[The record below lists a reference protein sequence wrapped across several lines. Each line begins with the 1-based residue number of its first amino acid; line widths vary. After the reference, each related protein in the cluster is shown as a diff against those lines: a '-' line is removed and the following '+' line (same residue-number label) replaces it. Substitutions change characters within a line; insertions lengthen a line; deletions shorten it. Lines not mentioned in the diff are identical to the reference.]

1 MTEPR
6 ERPQYG
12 EYASVDERIAAG
24 GYAVEPD
31 PVESRPV
38 VPPAGRTADRF
49 PPPAAGARVA
59 GGPPVARP
67 WDLALTTALLV
78 FGAYSVVSSIPELL
92 DYSAGMSQV
101 FDTAGIGA
109 YTSTALADS
118 VGVALLVAHIVIYAA
133 ALVLTVL
140 RLRTRKISF
149 FVPLAGAVLYAVVT
163 LVLTGVA
170 LFSDPAYAVWLDSLS

>member
-1 MTEPR
+1 MNEPR

-12 EYASVDERIAAG
+12 EYASVDEQIAAG
-24 GYAVEPD
+24 GFAVEPD
-31 PVESRPV
+31 PAAPASR
-38 VPPAGRTADRF
+38 AAADRL
-49 PPPAAGARVA
+49 PPPAADTRVA
-59 GGPPVARP
+59 GAPPAGRP

-92 DYSAGMSQV
+92 DYSAGMAQV
-101 FDTAGIGA
+101 FETAGVGA
-109 YTSTALADS
+109 YTSTGLADA
-118 VGVALLVAHIVIYAA
+118 VGVALLVAHIVIYAV

-149 FVPLAGAVLYAVVT
+149 FVPLAGAALYALVT

-170 LFSDPAYAVWLDSLS
+170 LFSDPAYSAWLDSLS